1 MENLTK
7 FNAAEYL
14 DSDELQT
21 LYFDET
27 AKDNDLAVLIMAIE
41 TVARAKGMT
50 KTAKD
55 AGIY

>member
-1 MENLTK
+1 MEKLTK
-7 FNAAEYL
+7 FDAAEYL

-21 LYFDET
+21 LYFDEA
-27 AKDNDLAVLIMAIE
+27 AKDNDPAVLIMAID